1 MLTHRER
8 VSLALRHQPV
18 DRVPMDLGGRIA
30 GIRHEAYER
39 LVRLLGMGYP
49 AEGVKIC
56 PFLTAQEPDLRVLD
70 RLGTDFYWL
79 NVRGPEYVSIR
90 QIDRQTYINEWGIAV
105 KKVGNYAQRVSYP
118 LGNADRT
125 ALENYD
131 WPDAAAEQ
139 RYEGIREYAKH
150 LFRRTD
156 FALALNPLS
165 GGLFEMAQHLRG
177 MASFF
182 EDLMLNRDFAHALLD
197 KVLDVQM
204 AMTARY
210 LEEVGPFV
218 EVVALSDDYASAERL
233 LISPSLFG
241 EYFLPRYK
249 KFIGMIKSRTEGK
262 AKLLLHSCGAVFD
275 LVEKFI
281 EMGVDILNP
290 LQPTAKGMDPR
301 RLKNTFGRRLC
312 FHGGIDSQFILAEGS
327 PEKVSRHAKEV
338 EEVLGVGGGYILA
351 PSHHIQYHVPAE
363 NIIALYDTGRN
374 LSSAK
379 LNTPGEQNARKGAQ
393 P

>member
-1 MLTHRER
+1 
-8 VSLALRHQPV
+8 
-18 DRVPMDLGGRIA
+18 MDLGGRIA
-30 GIRHEAYER
+30 GIRHEAYGR
-39 LVRLLGMGYP
+39 LVRRLGLDCP

-56 PFLTAQEPDLRVLD
+56 PFLTAQEPDLRVLE

-79 NVRGPEYVSIR
+79 NVRGPEYVSVR
-90 QIDRQTYINEWGIAV
+90 QIDGQTYLNEWGITV
-105 KKVGNYAQRVSYP
+105 KKVGNYAQRVGHP
-118 LGNADRT
+118 LDKADRA

-131 WPDAAAEQ
+131 WPDAAAKQ

-165 GGLFEMAQHLRG
+165 GGLFEMGQHLRG
-177 MASFF
+177 MESFF
-182 EDLMLNRDFAHALLD
+182 SDLMQDREFAHALLD

-233 LISPSLFG
+233 LISPALFG
-241 EYFLPRYK
+241 EFFQPRYE
-249 KFIGMIKSRTEGK
+249 KFIGMIKSKTEGK
-262 AKLLLHSCGAVFD
+262 AKVLLHSCGAVFD
-275 LVEKFI
+275 LAEKFI
-281 EMGVDILNP
+281 EMGVEILNP

-301 RLKNTFGRRLC
+301 RLKNAFGRRLC

-327 PEKVSRHAKEV
+327 PEEVRRHTEKVV
-338 EEVLGVGGGYILA
+338 DTLGAGGGYILA

-363 NIIALYDTGRN
+363 NIIALYDTGR
-374 LSSAK
+374 K
-379 LNTPGEQNARKGAQ
+379 LTFPELTASGEPNARKGAQ